1 MIKNIWKTIKV
12 YCGNDHKELYEL
24 KIENG
29 MYQLFYACP
38 RYHIENRAPGERA
51 CNNRISI
58 DDYENMISHIS
69 KLLEDAEMN
78 GQSVNLAH
86 YKWRKKNIEFEIFEH
101 TSDSIKV
108 FMKNKVAIK

>member
-1 MIKNIWKTIKV
+1 MVKNIWKMIKV
-12 YCGNDHKELYEL
+12 YCGNNHDELLEL
-24 KIENG
+24 QVENG

-58 DDYENMISHIS
+58 DDYENMISTVSNLI
-69 KLLEDAEMN
+69 EEAEMN
-78 GQSVNLAH
+78 NQTINLTN
-86 YKWRKKNIEFEIFEH
+86 YKWTKKNIEFKIFEH
-101 TSDSIKV
+101 TKDSIKI